1 MRAVARMGSTS
12 ALVLLAALLWM
23 PRLQGPIDLRY
34 DAGVYYILGTSLA
47 EGRGYRLLNEPG
59 EIQAIQYP
67 PLLPLLAAAH
77 QWITASTDPAVAGHW
92 LRLSFAL
99 LFLAYVV
106 GIHQLTL
113 KHLSPGLA
121 FLAALIALLHLTPTY
136 LSDLLF
142 AEIPFAFV
150 TILFL
155 LSTSRKNPQLP
166 GWAAGA
172 LGATAFLLRT
182 MGLALLGAWVGESVV
197 SRRFKL
203 AAGRTALALIP
214 VLAWQGYVAH
224 VKGGPEYAR
233 PAYAYQRASYQYYNV
248 GYVENLAYVDS
259 FVPELGKV
267 SPLLLTKRIARNLL
281 GMPVHWG
288 EAVIG
293 SSGWAARPLAKIN
306 RYVSPLRVPFLTVHV
321 VLGVLGLAVLLG
333 FVLLALRGE
342 SLIPLYV
349 AASVMLMSLTPWPGQ
364 FDRYLA
370 PLTPLLAIALFV
382 TVGEAWK
389 RLARLRAPTRRA
401 VAALLVVVALGIPST
416 EAAVLLHVYTWDHEP
431 AIYEDASGQRH
442 EYRLFFYPRAD
453 QQYDVALGWL
463 KRVARPE
470 AIVATST
477 PHLVYLQTGLRAVM
491 PPFEPE
497 VAEAQRLLDSVPVE
511 YLIVDDLTFTDIT
524 RRYAAPIVKAFPER
538 WALIHSTPDDGTHI
552 YRRISR

>member
-12 ALVLLAALLWM
+12 VLVLLAALLWL
-23 PRLQGPIDLRY
+23 PRLQGPLDLRY

-47 EGRGYRLLNEPG
+47 EGKGYRLLNEPG
-59 EIQAIQYP
+59 AIQAIQYP

-77 QWITASTDPAVAGHW
+77 QWITATTDPAVAGHW

-113 KHLSPGLA
+113 NHLSPGFA
-121 FLAALIALLHLTPTY
+121 FLAALIALLHLPATY

-150 TILFL
+150 SILFL
-155 LSTSRKNPQLP
+155 LSAGGKKRHLP
-166 GWAAGA
+166 GWAAGP

-182 MGLALLGAWVGESVV
+182 MGLALLGAWVGESVL
-197 SRRFKL
+197 SRRFTV

-214 VLAWQGYVAH
+214 VLAWQAYVAH

-267 SPLLLTKRIARNLL
+267 SPVLLTKRIARNLL

-288 EAVIG
+288 EAV
-293 SSGWAARPLAKIN
+293 SGDRYWAARPLASLN
-306 RYVSPLRVPFLTVHV
+306 RRISPLRVPFLTVEV
-321 VLGVLGLAVLLG
+321 VLGVLGFAVLLG

-349 AASVMLMSLTPWPGQ
+349 AASVMLISLTPWPGQ
-364 FDRYLA
+364 FERYLT

-382 TVGEAWK
+382 TVGEVGK
-389 RLARLRAPTRRA
+389 RLARLHTATRRS
-401 VAALLVVVALGIPST
+401 VAALLVVVVLGILSS
-416 EAAVLLHVYTWDHEP
+416 EAAVLLHVYTWNHQP
-431 AIYEDASGQRH
+431 ATYEDASGQRH

-463 KRVARPE
+463 KRMASPE

-477 PHLVYLQTGLRAVM
+477 PQWVYLQTGLRAVM
-491 PPFEPE
+491 PPFEPD

-511 YLIVDDLTFTDIT
+511 YLIIDDLVFTDIT
-524 RRYAAPIVKAFPER
+524 RRYAAPLVKAFPER